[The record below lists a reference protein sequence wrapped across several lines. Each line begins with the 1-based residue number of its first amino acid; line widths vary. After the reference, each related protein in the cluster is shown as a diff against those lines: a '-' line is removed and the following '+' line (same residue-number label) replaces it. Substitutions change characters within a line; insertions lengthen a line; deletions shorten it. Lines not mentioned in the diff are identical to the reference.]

1 VLDNSINHGYK
12 LVRSARGKKISLL
25 KNATA
30 NSYDWYGRMAG
41 DGDGF
46 QKHYVI
52 VEIDKH
58 WELYKKTLL
67 TSLNRIYY

>member
-1 VLDNSINHGYK
+1 MFV
-12 LVRSARGKKISLL
+12 

-30 NSYDWYGRMAG
+30 YSYDWYGRMAG
-41 DGDGF
+41 DGDCF

-67 TSLNRIYY
+67 TSLNQIYY